1 MVESFISQSAPP
13 VLPLNVQ
20 LNIRSSFGLVT
31 EVINNISMKF
41 EMFLHTFLIVD
52 ENTFLQILR
61 YSFSKRNLFQLL
73 SGSTQTLCFLF
84 RKNFFQAMPLNG
96 PSKF

>member
-52 ENTFLQILR
+52 ENTFL
-61 YSFSKRNLFQLL
+61 
-73 SGSTQTLCFLF
+73 
-84 RKNFFQAMPLNG
+84 
-96 PSKF
+96 